1 MSTSSRAPSALV
13 FAPSPLLT
21 VTLDAAPNGSTEL
34 HVHAGGQGHWI
45 ARMASVLG
53 LDVTLA
59 GVFGG
64 EIGAVLRGIVEN
76 EGISVVSVDIGQ
88 ESGSYVHDR
97 RSGEREVLAT
107 VDPPPLARH
116 ALDDLFGAALATG
129 ARSDV
134 AILGGPHADNI
145 VPAEVYERL
154 CADLRAL
161 EVPVVAD
168 LSGPTMLAALA
179 GGLTVLKVSHED
191 LISDGGA
198 ESEDPKHLIDAMR
211 KMHDDGAEV
220 VVISRAGD
228 PALALV
234 EGDVLEIVTPGLQ
247 MVDHHGAGDSMS
259 AGIAAGIAQGMSM
272 PEALRL
278 GGGAGTANVTRRG
291 LGSGRKDLVLGLTES
306 VDVRPYGK
314 AGTK

>member
-1 MSTSSRAPSALV
+1 VPSSSRDLSALV

-21 VTLDAAPNGSTEL
+21 VTLDKAPNGNTEL

-45 ARMASVLG
+45 ARMATVLG
-53 LDVTLA
+53 LDVTLT

-64 EIGAVLRGIVEN
+64 EIGGILRDIVER

-97 RSGEREVLAT
+97 RSGEREILAT

-116 ALDDLFGAALATG
+116 ALDDLFSAALAAG

-134 AILGGPHADNI
+134 SILGGPHEDDI
-145 VPAEVYERL
+145 VPPEVYERL
-154 CADLRAL
+154 CADLTAL
-161 EVPVVAD
+161 GKTVVAD
-168 LSGPTMLAALA
+168 LSGPTMIAALA

-191 LISDGGA
+191 LIADGRA
-198 ESEDPKHLIDAMR
+198 ESEDPAHLIDSMR
-211 KMHDDGAEV
+211 QMHDDGAEI

-234 EGDVLEIVTPGLQ
+234 DGDVLEIVTPGLR

-259 AGIAAGIAQGMSM
+259 AGIAAGLAQGLSV

-291 LGSGRKDLVLGLTES
+291 LGSGRRDLVLGLTES
-306 VDVRPYGK
+306 VEVRPYKK
-314 AGTK
+314 AGKK

>member
-1 MSTSSRAPSALV
+1 M
-13 FAPSPLLT
+13 
-21 VTLDAAPNGSTEL
+21 TLDKAPNGNTEL

-45 ARMASVLG
+45 ARMAAVLG
-53 LDVTLA
+53 LDVTLT

-64 EIGAVLRGIVEN
+64 EIGDVLRDLIER

-97 RSGEREVLAT
+97 RSGEREIIAT

-116 ALDDLFGAALATG
+116 ALDDLFSATLAAG
-129 ARSDV
+129 ARTDV
-134 AILGGPHADNI
+134 AILGGPHEDDI
-145 VPAEVYERL
+145 VPPEVYERL
-154 CADLRAL
+154 CADLTAL
-161 EVPVVAD
+161 GKTVVAD

-191 LISDGGA
+191 LIADGRT
-198 ESEDPKHLIDAMR
+198 ESEDPEHLIDSMR
-211 KMHDDGAEV
+211 QMHDDGAEV

-234 EGDVLEIVTPGLQ
+234 DGDVLEIVTPGLR

-259 AGIAAGIAQGMSM
+259 AGIAAGLAQGLSV

-291 LGSGRKDLVLGLTES
+291 LGSGRRDLVLGLTES
-306 VDVRPYGK
+306 VEVRPYKK
-314 AGTK
+314 AGKK

>member
-1 MSTSSRAPSALV
+1 MSSSSRTPSALV

-21 VTLDAAPNGSTEL
+21 VTLDAAPDGSTEL

-64 EIGAVLRGIVEN
+64 EIGGVLRGIVER

-97 RSGEREVLAT
+97 RGGEREVVAT
-107 VDPPPLARH
+107 VDPPPLSRH
-116 ALDDLFGAALATG
+116 VLDDLFSATLAAG
-129 ARSDV
+129 SRSDV
-134 AILGGPHADNI
+134 AVLGGPHADDI

-168 LSGPTMLAALA
+168 LSGPTMAAALD

-191 LISDGGA
+191 LIDDGRA
-198 ESEDPKHLIDAMR
+198 ESEDPEHLIESMR
-211 KMHDDGAEV
+211 KMHDAGAEV

-234 EGDVLEIVTPGLQ
+234 DGDVLEIVTPGLQ

-291 LGSGRKDLVLGLTES
+291 LGSGRKDLVLGLAES
-306 VDVRPYGK
+306 VDVRPYQK